1 MHRKKVVGM
10 ILLLTGITLIALGL
24 VIGFVAP
31 NMVLKKVE
39 ESICVNSKDSPGYKR
54 LVSEICVSSMIEILP
69 SATLKR

>member
-1 MHRKKVVGM
+1 MAGI
-10 ILLLTGITLIALGL
+10 ILLLTGITVIVLGL

-31 NMVLKKVE
+31 NMVQKKVQ